1 MAVSHLVVVGKQ
13 STEMLTAHK
22 KTAITLNLYCCI
34 LFVFQSSK
42 DMSSF
47 LNRKE
52 SQSFAIQITRIEM
65 TKTLLLQL
73 QVVFL
78 LTCFL

>member
-22 KTAITLNLYCCI
+22 KTAITLNLYSCI

>member
-22 KTAITLNLYCCI
+22 KTAITLNLYRCI
-34 LFVFQSSK
+34 LFDFQSSK

>member
-13 STEMLTAHK
+13 SAEMLTAHK
-22 KTAITLNLYCCI
+22 KTAITLNLYRCI